1 MNGKSSNEWI
11 GPCLKETNYMHLEEN
26 ASERRQSV
34 QEMKVGQTG
43 LGNLRNVA
51 ENITSRNASLSLF
64 FFLFC

>member
-1 MNGKSSNEWI
+1 
-11 GPCLKETNYMHLEEN
+11 MHLEEN